1 MTSVGICIDLIQPPV
16 ATNRIH
22 IFEMMKYPN
31 VPHFLAVL
39 LLFTFAGQAN
49 IAFGDEAV
57 LRAGDKI
64 KLEIKGV
71 PDEEKTDLNGEYTIG
86 ENGTI
91 PLPYIDDPVA
101 VGEKPSA
108 LARKIASAYREA
120 EIYTNPTFVIN
131 ADSEASVRVISI
143 TGGVKQG
150 GAINFYD
157 GITLLRAISQAGGLS
172 DFAKSKEVRLIRK
185 GEAIEYNLN
194 DIAGGKEA
202 DPRLDPGDQIVV
214 PESGRKL

>member
-1 MTSVGICIDLIQPPV
+1 
-16 ATNRIH
+16 
-22 IFEMMKYPN
+22 MMKRPTF
-31 VPHFLAVL
+31 PSLLAAMLFLTL
-39 LLFTFAGQAN
+39 AGQAN
-49 IAFGDEAV
+49 VALGDEAV
-57 LRAGDKI
+57 LREGDKI

-71 PDEEKTDLNGEYTIG
+71 PEEEKTLNGEYTVG

-108 LARKIASAYREA
+108 LGIKIAKAYREA
-120 EIYTNPTFVIN
+120 EIYTNPTIVIN

-150 GAINFYD
+150 GAINYYD
-157 GITLLRAISQAGGLS
+157 GITLLNAVSHAGGLTS
-172 DFAKSKEVRLIRK
+172 FAKGKEIRLIRQGK
-185 GEAIEYNLN
+185 ATEHNLN
-194 DIAGGKEA
+194 DISLGKEA
-202 DPRLDPGDQIVV
+202 DPKLDPGDQVVV

>member
-1 MTSVGICIDLIQPPV
+1 
-16 ATNRIH
+16 
-22 IFEMMKYPN
+22 MKNYPT
-31 VPHFLAVL
+31 VPSLLAAFLF
-39 LLFTFAGQAN
+39 FTVAGQAHL
-49 IAFGDEAV
+49 AFGDEAV

-71 PDEEKTDLNGEYTIG
+71 PDDEKTDLNGEYTVG

-150 GAINFYD
+150 GAINYYD
-157 GITLLRAISQAGGLS
+157 GITLLRAVSHAGGCTE
-172 DFAKSKEVRLIRK
+172 FAKSKEVRLIRK
-185 GEAIEYNLN
+185 GNAMEYNLN
-194 DIAGGKEA
+194 DIAGGEEA
-202 DPRLDPGDQIVV
+202 DPKLDPGDQIVV

>member
-1 MTSVGICIDLIQPPV
+1 MKKIPAVHSFFAAVFVFTLIGV
-16 ATNRIH
+16 TN
-22 IFEMMKYPN
+22 
-31 VPHFLAVL
+31 V
-39 LLFTFAGQAN
+39 
-49 IAFGDEAV
+49 AFGDEAV

-71 PDEEKTDLNGEYTIG
+71 PEEEKTLNGEYTVG

-120 EIYTNPTFVIN
+120 EIYTNPTIVIN

-150 GAINFYD
+150 GAINYYD
-157 GITLLRAISQAGGLS
+157 GITLLRAVSHAGGMS

-185 GEAIEYNLN
+185 GTATTYNLN
-194 DIAGGKEA
+194 DIADGKNP
-202 DPRLDPGDQIVV
+202 DPRLDPGDQVVV